1 MALIK
6 SDVLFRIFPAEC
18 SNELKVSLRPNEHHK
33 VNDEGELCTEYTC
46 QLCENL
52 TEKANQFS
60 SHLKRENDFNL
71 VTLPKGIE
79 QCPCCGINIDWNY
92 K

>member
-6 SDVLFRIFPAEC
+6 SGVLFRVFPVEC
-18 SNELKVSLRPNEHHK
+18 SNELKVSLRPNEHYK
-33 VNDEGELCTEYTC
+33 TNDDGELCTEYTY
-46 QLCENL
+46 QLCESL
-52 TEKANQFS
+52 MEKANQFLS
-60 SHLKRENDFNL
+60 CFKKEDDFNL
-71 VTLPKGIE
+71 VTLSKGVK